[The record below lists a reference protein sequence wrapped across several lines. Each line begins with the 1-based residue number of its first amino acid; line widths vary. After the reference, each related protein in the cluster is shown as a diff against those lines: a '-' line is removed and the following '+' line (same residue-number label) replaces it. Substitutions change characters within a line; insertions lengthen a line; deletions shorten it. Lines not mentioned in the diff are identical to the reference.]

1 MSLLNIF
8 AFSLAMFLL
17 AITPGPGV
25 FATISRA
32 LSSGFLNASFVLIGI
47 VIGDII
53 FLLLAIFG
61 LSAIA
66 SILGDFFILVKY
78 LGGIYLL
85 FLGYKILTSKEQET
99 NLKGIYELSWKKNFL
114 TGLIITLS
122 NPKVILFYLGFL
134 PTFINLQTLTAI
146 DIFIISTVVTI
157 VLGGVMLAYAYSASS
172 AKNLFKSKSSKRKM
186 NIAAGSVMIS
196 AGAVLIIKA

>member
-32 LSSGFLNASFVLIGI
+32 LSSGFLNASFVVMGI

-114 TGLIITLS
+114 TGLIITLR

>member
-32 LSSGFLNASFVLIGI
+32 LSSGFLNASFVVIGI

-122 NPKVILFYLGFL
+122 IPKVILFYLGFL

-186 NIAAGSVMIS
+186 NIAAGSVMVS

>member
-1 MSLLNIF
+1 MSLLNVLT
-8 AFSLAMFLL
+8 FSLAMFLL

-32 LSSGFLNASFVLIGI
+32 LSSGFSNSSFLVLGI

-53 FLLLAIFG
+53 FLLLVIFG
-61 LSAIA
+61 LSAMA
-66 SILGDFFILVKY
+66 SMLGEFFILVKY
-78 LGGIYLL
+78 VGGVYLL
-85 FLGYKILTSKEQET
+85 FLGYKILTSKEKET
-99 NLKGIYELSWKKNFL
+99 NIKGIHELSWKKNFL

-134 PTFINLQTLTAI
+134 PTFINLQSLNAI
-146 DIFIISTVVTI
+146 DIVIISMIVTI

-172 AKNLFKSKSSKRKM
+172 AKNLFKNKSSKRKM
-186 NIAAGSVMIS
+186 NIVAGTVMIS
-196 AGAVLIIKA
+196 VGAVLIIKS

>member
-1 MSLLNIF
+1 MTVYSMLAF
-8 AFSLAMFLL
+8 AGAMFLL

-32 LSSGFLNASFVLIGI
+32 LASGFNNATFVVFGI

-66 SILGDFFILVKY
+66 SMLGDFFVIIKY

-85 FLGYKILTSKEQET
+85 YLGYKILTSKVHET
-99 NLKGIYELSWKKNFL
+99 NINAITELSWKKNFVS
-114 TGLIITLS
+114 GLLITLS

-134 PTFINLQTLTAI
+134 PTFVNLQTLTAI
-146 DIFIISTVVTI
+146 DIVIVSSIVTV
-157 VLGGVMLAYAYSASS
+157 VLGGVMLTYAYSASS
-172 AKNLFKSKSSKRKM
+172 AKKLFKSKSSKRKM
-186 NIAAGSVMIS
+186 NIAAGSVMVA
-196 AGAVLIIKA
+196 AGSILIIKA